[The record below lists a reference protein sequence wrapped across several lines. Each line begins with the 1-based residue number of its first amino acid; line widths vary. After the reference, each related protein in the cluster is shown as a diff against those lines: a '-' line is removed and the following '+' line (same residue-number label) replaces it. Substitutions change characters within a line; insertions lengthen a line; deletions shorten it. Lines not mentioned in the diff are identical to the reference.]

1 VILAR
6 HSLPRASARDKSV
19 AGTPSVAHVNV
30 GTRAHV
36 PPGHFAN
43 LLFGGPRMSLP
54 LTDALKRLIVDALML
69 EDLDPSEIEDDAPLF
84 GSGLGLDSIDALE
97 LAIAI
102 DKKYGVKIEA
112 EDERNK
118 EIFRSVASL
127 SAHIADKKIRG

>member
-1 VILAR
+1 
-6 HSLPRASARDKSV
+6 
-19 AGTPSVAHVNV
+19 
-30 GTRAHV
+30 
-36 PPGHFAN
+36 
-43 LLFGGPRMSLP
+43 MSLP